1 MGSEEECR
9 GFAVRATIGGGGRW
23 ERSVRWMQ
31 ILKNNWKLFYHA
43 GIGRDII
50 LIIMFSFTGGVVS
63 TEVEKRR
70 WDEDGFLV
78 SLKSIRYIC
87 LSWQCTFLYLLPWLK

>member
-43 GIGRDII
+43 GSGRGII

-87 LSWQCTFLYLLPWLK
+87 LSWQCTFLYLLP